1 MNTKSTSFQP
11 RLALAFALAASI
23 GAAGCGS
30 DAGGQTAPP
39 ETLTDRIA
47 PLVEEPDLYKRDG
60 DILYVQNP
68 STGMNIVDL
77 ADPARPRL
85 LGRADVPGGRAGQL
99 FLLQN
104 NVVAVLLDFATA
116 ACKSIPGLSAKGWVA
131 GTELALIDATSR
143 SAPTILGRHCIPG
156 DLVAARTVDQVLYMV
171 TSNADGVEG
180 GSRAIS
186 LRLNDPKAPAVGAQ
200 VDFPGD
206 GKQILVTP
214 TALVVASV
222 SPFNPTDTRV
232 QFFSTAIDGNLLVRG
247 FIDVPGEPMGRFH
260 MDLAGNYFRIVTFE
274 RNKSN
279 SRLTIL
285 DVTDPDHM
293 KEAGSLPQIGSGQL
307 YATRFDGDRAYV
319 ITFRRTDPLYI
330 ISLKDPT
337 RPEILGQLEIPD
349 WSDFLFPRGDRL
361 IGVGRGGGGSFV
373 GLTLFD
379 VSDPTRPRG
388 IQQIQINTRSVSTS
402 EATLDYRGLTI
413 VDDGAD
419 PYIALPW
426 STVTFKT
433 DDKTRTLCTVESW
446 LQVVD
451 IGALGFTMQ
460 LPTEDRVLVRRAE
473 LMARLA
479 VMLGGRVAE
488 ELVFGDVSTG
498 AQDDL
503 ERASQLAR
511 QMVCIYGMSERLGPL
526 SYGRRES
533 MFLGEGLLGRPS
545 QASEATAEAIDAEVA
560 ALVADAH
567 ATARRL
573 LSERRKGLTDLA
585 QSLESHE
592 TLEGDKLREVL
603 EAAKVR
609 DAERAPVAVI
619 GETLVA

>member
-1 MNTKSTSFQP
+1 M
-11 RLALAFALAASI
+11 
-23 GAAGCGS
+23 
-30 DAGGQTAPP
+30 
-39 ETLTDRIA
+39 
-47 PLVEEPDLYKRDG
+47 
-60 DILYVQNP
+60 
-68 STGMNIVDL
+68 
-77 ADPARPRL
+77 
-85 LGRADVPGGRAGQL
+85 
-99 FLLQN
+99 
-104 NVVAVLLDFATA
+104 
-116 ACKSIPGLSAKGWVA
+116 
-131 GTELALIDATSR
+131 
-143 SAPTILGRHCIPG
+143 
-156 DLVAARTVDQVLYMV
+156 AARTVDQVLYMV

-451 IGALGFTMQ
+451 IGALGFT
-460 LPTEDRVLVRRAE
+460 RR
-473 LMARLA
+473 
-479 VMLGGRVAE
+479 GK
-488 ELVFGDVSTG
+488 
-498 AQDDL
+498 
-503 ERASQLAR
+503 ASQIGPVLRSFVAGANKNRLVSISDFEIKSLDVTDRDALSAEFPLTVGTKDGIQDTIRATCEDAKSRWYGGLYACNVGAKDPARNTGMVLLAIGAIGLAR
-511 QMVCIYGMSERLGPL
+511 
-526 SYGRRES
+526 RRRS
-533 MFLGEGLLGRPS
+533 
-545 QASEATAEAIDAEVA
+545 
-560 ALVADAH
+560 
-567 ATARRL
+567 
-573 LSERRKGLTDLA
+573 
-585 QSLESHE
+585 
-592 TLEGDKLREVL
+592 
-603 EAAKVR
+603 
-609 DAERAPVAVI
+609 AERA
-619 GETLVA
+619 GRR